1 MELENCDVKIKS
13 IEIELYEV
21 TQLRDLFKNVAE
33 FRGALIYSKMEP
45 GLNPSE
51 KLINKEI

>member
-13 IEIELYEV
+13 IEVELYEV

-51 KLINKEI
+51 KLINQEI